1 MINMMIT
8 TIPELALV
16 AIMFI
21 ANITS
26 RRNNSPSTIHIATF
40 NPPRYHQPSAMYL
53 TKEHNDND
61 NNDND
66 VDNEGNDDNDD
77 CVGGDGD
84 RHEDVNGRDYYHR
97 DSLMT
102 MMLTMLIMS
111 DDAYH
116 L

>member
-1 MINMMIT
+1 MIITRIINMMMIVILIINT
-8 TIPELALV
+8 MIIIPELALV

-53 TKEHNDND
+53 TKKHNDD
-61 NNDND
+61 DD
-66 VDNEGNDDNDD
+66 DESDDDNDD

-84 RHEDVNGRDYYHR
+84 RHQDANGRDYYHA
-97 DSLMT
+97 
-102 MMLTMLIMS
+102 
-111 DDAYH
+111 DDADNVR
-116 L
+116 

>member
-1 MINMMIT
+1 MII
-8 TIPELALV
+8 IPELALV

-66 VDNEGNDDNDD
+66 VDNERNDDNYIDNDDNDD
-77 CVGGDGD
+77 DNND
-84 RHEDVNGRDYYHR
+84 FR
-97 DSLMT
+97 
-102 MMLTMLIMS
+102 
-111 DDAYH
+111 
-116 L
+116 